1 MHASRQAPRARYV
14 RHTILA
20 GALLA
25 ALAAGASAQAARV
38 GHARMMSVSGQPFT
52 VDLAVREVAA
62 GQEALSVSAAP
73 ASAWR
78 DAGLTPPVALDSL
91 AFQVEPGPVA
101 GTQRIRVRS
110 SQAFHGDVADLL
122 LDIRSASRQLRHQV
136 SVMAPDART
145 PGVVLA
151 ASEGQAGAGGAS
163 SAGVSSASGRAGGA
177 AAGAGAASGDIKVK
191 RGDTLFSIARRN
203 AAPGVSVYQMM
214 MALQAV
220 NPDAFIN
227 GNVNRLKAGATLRL
241 PNADELAVLSD
252 AEARRLFHEQGEAFA
267 AYRDRIAGMRG
278 NAAGADAAQGRVASA
293 TPSDS
298 GAANAPAGDQLVLSK
313 AASEADAKSDDKR
326 ATDKNIAD
334 SRDRIAQLE
343 ENVQAL
349 GQAVGQGSGAPGQS
363 NAQGGAAGGSAG
375 SGEGGGAAGAADGQ
389 TGADGAGAG
398 GSAGNGADN
407 ANGAQGAAGVASGA
421 AGGATAAG
429 ANGANAAGSGNAA
442 NPAQNGMGMTA
453 GQAGGAAAAQT
464 ADQANGQTAQGADQP
479 KSWWQDNMLGIVT
492 GLLALLVLLLVWWLR
507 RAGVNRGDAER
518 GAPITEDMVRQ
529 KLEQI
534 DLDFDDD
541 PVEAQR
547 RDGKSR

>member
-1 MHASRQAPRARYV
+1 MHASRLTPRARFV
-14 RHTILA
+14 RHTMLA

-38 GHARMMSVSGQPFT
+38 GHARMMSVSGQPLT

-62 GQEALSVSAAP
+62 GQETLSVSAAP

-78 DAGLTPPVALDSL
+78 DAGLTPPVSLDSL

-110 SQAFHGDVADLL
+110 SQAFHGDIADLL
-122 LDIRSASRQLRHQV
+122 LDIRSASGQLRHQV

-145 PGVVLA
+145 PGVLLA
-151 ASEGQAGAGGAS
+151 ASGGQADVGGASTGAASAAGGA
-163 SAGVSSASGRAGGA
+163 GA
-177 AAGAGAASGDIKVK
+177 AAGAAGGSIKVK
-191 RGDTLFSIARRN
+191 RGDTLFSIARSN
-203 AAPGVSVYQMM
+203 AVPGVSVHQMM

-227 GNVNRLKAGATLRL
+227 GNVNRLKAGASLRL

-278 NAAGADAAQGRVASA
+278 QAAGADAAQGSVAAA
-293 TPSDS
+293 TPSE
-298 GAANAPAGDQLVLSK
+298 GAAANAPAGDQLILSK
-313 AASEADAKSDDKR
+313 AASDAKADDKR
-326 ATDKNIAD
+326 AADKNIAD

-349 GQAVGQGSGAPGQS
+349 NQAVGQGSGAPGEANQ
-363 NAQGGAAGGSAG
+363 QGQASGGNAG
-375 SGEGGGAAGAADGQ
+375 SGEGGAGAANVTGGQ
-389 TGADGAGAG
+389 PGGSGAG
-398 GSAGNGADN
+398 GAGGAND
-407 ANGAQGAAGVASGA
+407 ANGAQGAAS
-421 AGGATAAG
+421 TAAG
-429 ANGANAAGSGNAA
+429 AAGAASAANAAGGNDAGA
-442 NPAQNGMGMTA
+442 AQNGIGVAA
-453 GQAGGAAAAQT
+453 GQPGGGAAARTA
-464 ADQANGQTAQGADQP
+464 ADQANGQAAQGVDQSR
-479 KSWWQDNMLGIVT
+479 SWWQDNMLGIVT

-534 DLDFDDD
+534 DLDLDDD
-541 PVEAQR
+541 ISR
-547 RDGKSR
+547 RDGGKPL